1 MKFYIN
7 GKFLCQQKTGVQ
19 AFAVGIANA
28 LHVAGFEFEILLPK
42 NNNFNTTFPTKS
54 IGRFKNLL
62 LWEQIDLPKFING
75 DKTRLL
81 INLCN
86 SAPLL
91 TRNQIVT
98 IHDLAFEE
106 KNVEW
111 FSFFFK
117 HWYRFLIPRVCNN
130 SKMILTV
137 SEFSKQEICKQYN
150 ISSSKINIIR
160 NGVSEIGP
168 ALKNPISNKYLLL
181 IGGNNPRKN
190 NRLILNEIA
199 TIAELG
205 YKLIVISNNK
215 THFKNVPNITHPSI
229 LNLNYLDDAEYYNL
243 IVNAKALV
251 YPSNYEG
258 FGIPV
263 LEALSL
269 GVPVICTDL
278 EVFKES
284 FGNGPLYFNR
294 NNSKSFLEVLIKIE
308 ETHISE
314 SYVENI
320 KKTFNFNTSA
330 SLLIEYFNS
339 LK

>member
-1 MKFYIN
+1 M
-7 GKFLCQQKTGVQ
+7 CQQKTGVQ
-19 AFAVGIANA
+19 AFALGIVNA
-28 LHVAGFEFEILLPK
+28 LHKANFEFEILLPK
-42 NNNFNTTFPTKS
+42 NNNLQTTFPTKS

-62 LWEQIDLPKFING
+62 LWEQIDLPNFIN
-75 DKTRLL
+75 DNNTCLL

-98 IHDLAFEE
+98 IHDLAFEV
-106 KNVEW
+106 KNVDW

-117 HWYRFLIPRVCNN
+117 HWYRFLIPRICNN

-137 SEFSKQEICKQYN
+137 SEFSKRDICTQYN
-150 ISSSKINIIR
+150 IPSSKINIIK
-160 NGVSEIGP
+160 NGVSEIEP

-181 IGGNNPRKN
+181 IGGNNSRKN
-190 NRLILNEIA
+190 NTLILNEI
-199 TIAELG
+199 TNIVELG
-205 YKLIVISNNK
+205 YKLIVISNNI
-215 THFKNVPNITHPSI
+215 THFRNVPEITHPSI
-229 LNLNYLDDAEYYNL
+229 LYLNYLEDVEYYNL

-258 FGIPV
+258 FGIPI

-269 GVPVICTDL
+269 GVPVICSDL
-278 EVFKES
+278 VVFKES
-284 FGNGPLYFNR
+284 FGNGPLYFIR
-294 NNSKSFLEVLIKIE
+294 NDAKSFLNTLNKIE
-308 ETHISE
+308 NAQVPA